1 MRARGRRWSRLR
13 RMTSPNGPAALVRRP
28 DRWARCRR
36 WQIVDLLP
44 QGGDITAPK
53 LHSLAFSPTSVDTS
67 GGPQTITV
75 TARITDDVAGVFA
88 SQTDCLPSSPPG
100 TCNFSGAYIN
110 LRSPRAASPWALRS
124 PPASPVTPRRRLPS
138 HRQPPRLLRTR
149 HLDRRPRRPL
159 RQGRKPHL
167 HPKPHPRRRRL
178 PRHHHPERTRRQDTS
193 PASLPRLLADLGG
206 HFGWAANDPL
216 PIDHAST
223 VRGDPHGSFVLDLDA
238 VAHRWRCTTIAG
250 TFCRSVRC
258 RKAATRRSIGCLRG
272 RGRCSHAAR
281 RRASTVA
288 RSGRARLAQ
297 LLPGSAHRGR

>member
-1 MRARGRRWSRLR
+1 MGQVPTLADRRPPPPGRRHHRPQTSLPRLLADL
-13 RMTSPNGPAALVRRP
+13 GGHFGWAANDHGDRP
-28 DRWARCRR
+28 DHRRRRRCLRLSDR
-36 WQIVDLLP
+36 LP
-44 QGGDITAPK
+44 PEQ
-53 LHSLAFSPTSVDTS
+53 
-67 GGPQTITV
+67 
-75 TARITDDVAGVFA
+75 
-88 SQTDCLPSSPPG
+88 PPC

-110 LRSPRAASPWALRS
+110 LRSPRAASPSALRS